1 METGSKNILGL
12 TSWSSPS
19 YCTVPA

>member
-12 TSWSSPS
+12 SSWSSPS